1 MHALT
6 RDYVAPFV
14 DRSMQEVTAL
24 QAAVDSPEE
33 YFRLDTF
40 QAACPS

>member
-1 MHALT
+1 
-6 RDYVAPFV
+6 
-14 DRSMQEVTAL
+14 MQEVTAQ

-40 QAACPS
+40 QDACRRDMPRS